1 MYIGTGR
8 KQLSIIEHHTN
19 LEVVLI
25 KSARYKQ
32 SKMSAAADLST
43 FASSSIVGIANVRN
57 QGFQPGRIKLR
68 IIERGCELG
77 RPINTF
83 KTLFA

>member
-8 KQLSIIEHHTN
+8 EQLRIIEHHTN

-32 SKMSAAADLST
+32 PKMSSAADLST
-43 FASSSIVGIANVRN
+43 FASSSIVAIANVRN
-57 QGFQPGRIKLR
+57 QCFQPSWIKLR
-68 IIERGCELG
+68 IIDRDA
-77 RPINTF
+77 N
-83 KTLFA
+83 